1 MYNSVV
7 GFNIRDKIREYEEY
21 KNNLNELSKEI
32 SKITYEKVTAGSL
45 SNKTYPGMSETLF
58 EYIHTKL
65 KNSKTKSY
73 AFNFLPYFRYG
84 SINLNSSFKEL
95 VYFDKN
101 KLRPVYVKGISK
113 LYRVGSPSEVYEL
126 KITEW
131 EKETQGKS
139 NLETDLSLDYEKK
152 NFYYCAILIVQ
163 MLAEIKYY
171 NTDINQTIIA
181 KNLAEYLFPST
192 KRTLTLGIEKINLDT
207 DIRLTTSASS
217 EKKPIYTIKEYDFI
231 DIIDMIK
238 SNYNSGHIKLE
249 KRLDGIMLMDEGTA
263 GKITLKNMTNGFF
276 WKDSTNNTDIKNNTK
291 SFFIRQKSKLTSAL
305 KVIIPLF
312 NSIDKK
318 TIINNIIT
326 RQLVTNSS
334 NYTNN
339 ILNPTPSN
347 TQELIERLN
356 QQKIEI
362 DELSRGYKKAKKK
375 ISIIKGKLD
384 QITDKDLFKK
394 YKNVI
399 ETVQFMKYD
408 IYYRKKLYND
418 IYTKI
423 NNTSLSAQIKLKI
436 QGVGQYKINNNPS
449 SPPEPIKM
457 KSPKK
462 ININKL
468 IKADTN
474 KLKQAKITI
483 ANNESLIGLNQYI
496 VFIRKH
502 GGLMDE
508 YGVLDLTRL
517 YKTGNTKHSIMTQFG
532 RTEIEKYLYNSGHII
547 VQWSDKLI
555 KNNKKW
561 KVLRFDYIFDDLE
574 RNMYGKV
581 NKQVVRDKIDK
592 LLTDKTF
599 YIQHTENW
607 IGDHSIKKA
616 IKKFCK
622 ETSTSYKK
630 CKIIKTIK

>member
-1 MYNSVV
+1 
-7 GFNIRDKIREYEEY
+7 
-21 KNNLNELSKEI
+21 
-32 SKITYEKVTAGSL
+32 
-45 SNKTYPGMSETLF
+45 MSETLF
-58 EYIHTKL
+58 EHIHDNL

-95 VYFDKN
+95 VYFGKN
-101 KLRPVYVKGISK
+101 KLLPVYVKGISK
-113 LYRVGSPSEVYEL
+113 LYRVGPSSEVYEL

-131 EKETQGKS
+131 EKETPGKS
-139 NLETDLSLDYEKK
+139 NLKTDLSLDVEKK
-152 NFYYCAILIVQ
+152 KFYDCAILIVK

-181 KNLAEYLFPST
+181 KNLAEDLFPST

-207 DIRLTTSASS
+207 DIRLTTSATPASS

-238 SNYNSGHIKLE
+238 SNYNSDHIKLINTLYNI
-249 KRLDGIMLMDEGTA
+249 RSMDKGTA

-276 WKDSTNNTDIKNNTK
+276 WKDSTNSTNNTDIKNNTK

-318 TIINNIIT
+318 KIIDKIIT
-326 RQLVTNSS
+326 NQLNTNRS
-334 NYTNN
+334 NYNSDILKPTSNN
-339 ILNPTPSN
+339 NN
-347 TQELIERLN
+347 KQELIERLN
-356 QQKIEI
+356 QQKIDI

-375 ISIIKGKLD
+375 ISIIKGKLH

-418 IYTKI
+418 IYTTI
-423 NNTSLSAQIKLKI
+423 SNIGLPATIMLKI
-436 QGVGQYKINNNPS
+436 QGVGKYKINKKPS